1 MLRRTLPLLI
11 ASALL
16 AAACGSDEGTA
27 KTTGPTDCPSVDV
40 LDEVKVSGE
49 EGQQPVLEFEQPL
62 TVEKTACRLL
72 VEGEGAP
79 LESGDIARFDYAFFN
94 ARDGSEINT
103 SYGQEPAEVVF
114 NDELMTGVRMGLT
127 GARAGSRLL
136 VAIAPGDGFEPS
148 TGEEEGDLTD
158 EDTLLFIVD
167 LLEIRSPLDR
177 AEGEPVEPVDGLP
190 TVELDEDGAPTIS
203 VPEGDPPTELV
214 SQLLIEGEGAV
225 VESGQSITVHYT
237 GVIWLPA
244 DFALP
249 PEAAGTGEV
258 FDSSWTRGTPATFP
272 IGTGD
277 VIPGW
282 DKGLV
287 DQRVGSQ
294 VLLVI
299 PPADGYPEGSG
310 SIPAGATL
318 VFVVDILD
326 ASA

>member
-1 MLRRTLPLLI
+1 MLRRTVPLLI

-16 AAACGSDEGTA
+16 VAACGSDETTA
-27 KTTGPTDCPSVDV
+27 KTSGSPDCPSADV
-40 LDEVKVSGE
+40 LDEVKVTGE

-62 TVEKTACRLL
+62 TVEKTACRVLE
-72 VEGEGAP
+72 EGDGDA

-114 NDELMTGVRMGLT
+114 NDELMTGVRLGLA
-127 GARAGSRLL
+127 GAKEGSRVL

-148 TGEEEGDLTD
+148 SAEDEGELTD

-167 LLEIRSPLDR
+167 LHEIRSPLDR
-177 AEGEPVEPVDGLP
+177 AEGKTVEPVEGLP
-190 TVELDEDGAPTIS
+190 TVELDEDGAPTIT
-203 VPEGDPPTELV
+203 VPDAEPPAELV
-214 SQLLIEGEGAV
+214 SQLLIEGDGAV

-237 GVIWLPA
+237 GVVWLPS
-244 DFALP
+244 DFELP
-249 PEAAGTGEV
+249 PDAQGTGEV

-277 VIPGW
+277 VIVGW

-287 DQRVGSQ
+287 DQRIGSQ

>member
-11 ASALL
+11 TSALIV
-16 AAACGSDEGTA
+16 AACGSEETSTRTSGS
-27 KTTGPTDCPSVDV
+27 PDCPTADV
-40 LDEVKVSGE
+40 LDDVKVTGE

-62 TVEKTACRLL
+62 TVEKTACRVLE
-72 VEGEGAP
+72 EGEGDG
-79 LESGDIARFDYAFFN
+79 LETGDIVRFDYAFFN

-114 NDELMTGVRMGLT
+114 NDELMKGVHLGLS
-127 GARAGSRLL
+127 GAKAGSRVL
-136 VAIAPGDGFEPS
+136 VAIAPGDGFEP
-148 TGEEEGDLTD
+148 TGEEGGPTED
-158 EDTLLFIVD
+158 DTLLFIVD
-167 LLEIRSPLDR
+167 LHEIRSPLDR
-177 AEGEPVEPVDGLP
+177 AEGKAVEPVEGLP
-190 TVELDEDGAPTIS
+190 TVELDEDGAPTIT
-203 VPEGDPPTELV
+203 VPDAEPPADLV
-214 SQLLIEGEGAV
+214 AQLLIEGDGPV

-237 GVIWLPA
+237 GMLWLPS
-244 DFALP
+244 DFELP
-249 PEAAGTGEV
+249 PGAQGTGEV

-272 IGTGD
+272 IGTGG